1 MAFKLDK
8 FKDSA
13 LRATQDSWLESA
25 QSFGVPSLEYE
36 RVLEWAKSR
45 INYDAPN
52 GSLAYGIFED
62 DSDETV
68 AIVDIV
74 YSKQYTADLGWLKML
89 QISLSPRFAPSELE
103 RDDQKLSQ
111 VVDIYAQALIGTI
124 DLTGTHTARVIKLY
138 GRDNALLGWLRILN
152 ERFKSGLTEGWHS
165 KMEGRWL
172 VISVI

>member
-13 LRATQDSWLESA
+13 LQTAQDLWLESA
-25 QSFGVPSLEYE
+25 QSFGVPSLDYE

-52 GSLAYGIFED
+52 GSLAYGIFENE
-62 DSDETV
+62 SDETV
-68 AIVDIV
+68 AIVDII

-89 QISLSPRFAPSELE
+89 QISLSPRFAPSEIE
-103 RDDQKLSQ
+103 KDTQKFSQ

-124 DLTGTHTARVIKLY
+124 ELTGIHTARVIKLY
-138 GRDNALLGWLRILN
+138 GRDNTLLQLLFTLN
-152 ERFKSGLTEGWHS
+152 ERFKNELTEGWHS
-165 KMEGRWL
+165 KIEGRWL